1 MAAALLLLS
10 EDHPRL
16 GIHSVSQQPERPGNA
31 PLILMV
37 YWAVAVLAAT
47 LSREPSESKKGF
59 PMSSSAS
66 TPPCIDY
73 TIPPSMKDFI
83 PPFSAA
89 PSREQRCH
97 AIHFLCQT
105 GEAGPYKVLE
115 EAAVHSG

>member
-66 TPPCIDY
+66 TPPY
-73 TIPPSMKDFI
+73 
-83 PPFSAA
+83 
-89 PSREQRCH
+89 H
-97 AIHFLCQT
+97 AIHHVMLSIFCAKL
-105 GEAGPYKVLE
+105 EKRVLTKCWRKQLYTMDSNSTDE
-115 EAAVHSG
+115 